1 MTNNKHCRQ
10 RGFSLLEVLIA
21 LTVMMGAIMVVA
33 MAWSGSQ
40 LRIKKMRLNNQAAFL
55 LDYKM
60 SETLLRYKD
69 ELTLLPETE
78 EGVFEELGTGYKD
91 FSWSLTSKKFEMPD
105 LTPILMKGQ
114 GKAGEGAD
122 GMLLM
127 MMGQLTDFFSDAAK
141 EVTVTVIYTF
151 GKKQV
156 KYSANVFMIDF
167 NKQLPLPNL
176 GGAGG
181 SPGGGGA
188 GGGGNG
194 GGGGALGGGIGGGG
208 ANN

>member
-1 MTNNKHCRQ
+1 MISNKK
-10 RGFSLLEVLIA
+10 GFSLLEVLIA
-21 LTVMMGAIMVVA
+21 LTVMMGAVMVVA

-69 ELTLLPETE
+69 ELTLLPEAD
-78 EGVFEELGTGYKD
+78 EGTFEELGTGYKD
-91 FSWSLTSKKFEMPD
+91 FNWSLTSKKFEMPD
-105 LTPILMKGQ
+105 LTPILLKGQ

-127 MMGQLTDFFSDAAK
+127 MMGQLTDFFSEAAK
-141 EVTVTVIYTF
+141 EVTVTVVYNF

-156 KYSANVFMIDF
+156 KYSASVFMIDF

-176 GGAGG
+176 GGGAGG
-181 SPGGGGA
+181 TPGGGTV
-188 GGGGNG
+188 GGG
-194 GGGGALGGGIGGGG
+194 LTGGGG
-208 ANN
+208 ANQ